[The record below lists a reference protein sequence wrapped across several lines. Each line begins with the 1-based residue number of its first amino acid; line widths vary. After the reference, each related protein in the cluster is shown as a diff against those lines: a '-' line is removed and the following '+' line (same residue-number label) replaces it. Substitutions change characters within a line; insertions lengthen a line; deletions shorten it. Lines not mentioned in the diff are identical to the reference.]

1 MKITNLRPLSSGR
14 RDEAPAGDASIR
26 GTDAQDIAVAGK
38 PDRTRQ
44 KVIGAAA
51 GGLVLILAFGLLIRG
66 WSSTEHTVS
75 RERLRI
81 AKVVEGPFVRDVSA
95 QGTVVAAVSPTLFAV
110 APGNVSYQVRA
121 GDTVKAG
128 QVLATLASPSL
139 ESEYQRERATLES
152 LDTTLQRQ
160 AIEIRRQ
167 KLATKEASDLANVQ
181 IRAADRELQRA
192 QTAWDK
198 GAIPE
203 RDLRSAEDDRE
214 SAKLAY
220 DHAMET
226 AGLEQESLDLDLRAR
241 RLERERQGF
250 VVANL
255 KRRVDELSVRAPVD
269 GMVANLAAAEKAS
282 VAENAPLLTVVDLSA
297 FEVEFQVAD
306 VYARDIKAGME
317 AEISLDGQEH
327 KGLVTGDLAGSALG
341 PGHGPRQV
349 RGHAAAVAAPEPA
362 RLGAHRDRP
371 AREGREV
378 RAQLG
383 HRLRHARGLCRR
395 RRPGRADAGR
405 AGRRLRRR
413 DRGPEGPRA
422 GAGSGDLRLRRP
434 RRRTRI
440 PHRRLTAG
448 HDRRPWS
455 DTTCSRCK
463 ESARSTA
470 RT

>member
-1 MKITNLRPLSSGR
+1 MKITNLRPLSSGGP
-14 RDEAPAGDASIR
+14 DAAPAADASIR
-26 GTDAQDIAVAGK
+26 GTDAQDVAVAGK

-44 KVIGAAA
+44 KMIGAAA
-51 GGLVLILAFGLLIRG
+51 GGLALILVFGLLIRG
-66 WSSTEHTVS
+66 WSSTENTVS

-81 AKVVEGPFVRDVSA
+81 ATVVEGPFVRDVSA

-110 APGNVSYQVRA
+110 APGNISYVVRA

-128 QVLATLASPSL
+128 QVLANLASPTL

-167 KLATKEASDLANVQ
+167 KLATKEAADLANVQ

-192 QTAWDK
+192 QSAWDK

-203 RDLRSAEDDRE
+203 RDLRTAEDNRE

-241 RLERERQGF
+241 RQERERQGF
-250 VVANL
+250 VVQNL
-255 KRRVDELSVRAPVD
+255 KRRVDELSVRSPVD

-317 AEISLDGQEH
+317 AEISLDGQEF
-327 KGLVTGDLAGSALG
+327 KGLVTGISPEVRSGQVTGRVKFAGEQPPSLRQSQRGSVRIVIEQRAKAVKFERSSDISSGTRAVYVVDGDQAVLTPVELG
-341 PGHGPRQV
+341 
-349 RGHAAAVAAPEPA
+349 AAAVGEIEVLKGLVPGQEVVISGFGDLDDAPEF
-362 RLGAHRDRP
+362 HI
-371 AREGREV
+371 
-378 RAQLG
+378 
-383 HRLRHARGLCRR
+383 
-395 RRPGRADAGR
+395 
-405 AGRRLRRR
+405 
-413 DRGPEGPRA
+413 
-422 GAGSGDLRLRRP
+422 SG
-434 RRRTRI
+434 
-440 PHRRLTAG
+440 
-448 HDRRPWS
+448 
-455 DTTCSRCK
+455 
-463 ESARSTA
+463 
-470 RT
+470 